1 MKYQNTLRLSTFTI
15 GILGVFFVF
24 LTSCASAGKAIKA
37 SQRKAQEEVA
47 EQDTLS
53 PALQRKYN
61 YFFLE
66 ATRLKEKGE
75 YDGAFELYRHCLQI
89 NPNAASALY
98 EIAQF
103 YLYLKQPETG
113 LKCLMKAVE
122 KAPDNYWYKRTLA
135 AFYQSNMNFP
145 KAIKEYEEMFEQF
158 PDKQESL
165 LALINLYTRVK
176 DYPNVIRSLDRL
188 EATQGKSE
196 QISME
201 KFRIYLLMGN
211 DKSAFKEIENLAK
224 EYPYDM
230 RYLTIL
236 GDVYLNNGKTQEAY
250 NTYQKVLSNEPDNA
264 MAMLSMANY
273 YDKTGQK
280 DLYRQQLD
288 SVLMNTDVESE
299 VKLNIMRQLIVQ
311 SEQSDKDS
319 TQIISLF
326 EGIMKLKMEDA
337 QIPMLY
343 TQYLL
348 SKGMEKESVPVLD
361 RILEIDPENVAARL
375 QLLSYAVKDNDN
387 EEVIEICEPALE
399 YSPETLEFY
408 FYLGFAYYQRD
419 RKEEALKTFR
429 NGVAM
434 VTPQS
439 NKLVVS
445 DFYSIMGDLYHEK
458 QMAAESYAA
467 YDSALVYN
475 PDNIGALNNYAYFLS
490 VEKKDLDKAEEMSYK
505 TVKAEPQNATY
516 LDTYAWILFEKGKY
530 AEAKIYIDDAMKN
543 GGGES
548 DVVVEHCG
556 DIYYMN
562 GEEEEALKYWQKAKE
577 MGLKS
582 ETLDKKIKLKKY
594 IAE

>member
-1 MKYQNTLRLSTFTI
+1 MKYQNTLRPGSLAA
-15 GILGVFFVF
+15 GILLVLV
-24 LTSCASAGKAIKA
+24 LLLSSCASAGKTAKL
-37 SQRKAQEEVA
+37 SKRKAKA
-47 EQDTLS
+47 ETAQQDTLS
-53 PALQRKYN
+53 PQLQRKYN

-66 ATRLKEKGE
+66 ATRLKEKEE
-75 YDGAFELYRHCLQI
+75 YDAAFELYKHCLQI

-103 YLYLKQPETG
+103 YLYLKQPEIG
-113 LKCLMKAVE
+113 LSCLIKAVE
-122 KAPDNYWYKRTLA
+122 KAPENYWYKQTLA

-145 KAIKEYEEMFEQF
+145 KAIKEYEEMSEQF
-158 PDKQESL
+158 PGKQESL

-188 EATQGKSE
+188 EATEGKSE

-201 KFRIYLLMGN
+201 KFRIYLMMGN

-280 DLYRQQLD
+280 ELYNQQLD
-288 SVLMNTDVESE
+288 SVLLNRNVDSGA
-299 VKLNIMRQLIVQ
+299 KLNIMRQLILQ

-319 TQIISLF
+319 TQIISIF
-326 EGIMKLKMEDA
+326 EGMMKQKMEEA

-343 TQYLL
+343 TQYLI
-348 SKGMEKESVPVLD
+348 SKGMEKESVPVLN
-361 RILEIDPENVAARL
+361 RILEIDPENVPARL
-375 QLLSYAVKDNDN
+375 QLLSYAIKDNDSAK
-387 EEVIEICEPALE
+387 VIEICEPALK

-408 FYLGFAYYQRD
+408 FYLGLAYFQNE
-419 RKEEALKTFR
+419 RKDEALNTFR
-429 NGVAM
+429 KGVTM

-458 QMAAESYAA
+458 KMAAESYAA

-490 VEKKDLDKAEEMSYK
+490 EEKKDLDKAEEMSYK

-543 GGGES
+543 GGSES

-562 GEEEEALKYWQKAKE
+562 GEKEEALKYWQKAKE

-582 ETLDKKIKLKKY
+582 EILDKKIKLKKY

>member
-1 MKYQNTLRLSTFTI
+1 MKYQNTLRPGSLAA
-15 GILGVFFVF
+15 GILLVLVI
-24 LTSCASAGKAIKA
+24 LLSSCASAGKTAKP
-37 SQRKAQEEVA
+37 SKRKAKA
-47 EQDTLS
+47 ETAQQDTLS
-53 PALQRKYN
+53 PELQRKYN

-66 ATRLKEKGE
+66 ATRLKEKEE
-75 YDGAFELYRHCLQI
+75 YDAAFELYKHCLQI

-103 YLYLKQPETG
+103 YLYLKQPEIG
-113 LKCLMKAVE
+113 LSCLIKAVE
-122 KAPDNYWYKRTLA
+122 KAPENYWYKQTLA

-145 KAIKEYEEMFEQF
+145 KAIKEYEEMSEQF
-158 PDKQESL
+158 PGKQESL

-188 EATQGKSE
+188 EATEGKSE

-201 KFRIYLLMGN
+201 KFRIYLMMGN

-280 DLYRQQLD
+280 ELYNQQLD
-288 SVLMNTDVESE
+288 SVLLNRNVDSDA
-299 VKLNIMRQLIVQ
+299 KLNIMRQLILQ

-326 EGIMKLKMEDA
+326 EGMMKQKIEEA

-343 TQYLL
+343 TQYLI
-348 SKGMEKESVPVLD
+348 SKGMEKESVPVLN
-361 RILEIDPENVAARL
+361 RILEIDPENVPARL
-375 QLLSYAVKDNDN
+375 QLLSYAIKDNDSAK
-387 EEVIEICEPALE
+387 VIEICEPALK

-408 FYLGFAYYQRD
+408 FYLGLAYFQNE
-419 RKEEALKTFR
+419 RKDEALNTFR
-429 NGVAM
+429 KGVTM

-458 QMAAESYAA
+458 KMAAESYAA

-490 VEKKDLDKAEEMSYK
+490 EEKKDLDKAEEMSYK

-543 GGGES
+543 GGSES

-562 GEEEEALKYWQKAKE
+562 GEKEEALKYWQKAKE

-582 ETLDKKIKLKKY
+582 EVLDKKIKLKKY